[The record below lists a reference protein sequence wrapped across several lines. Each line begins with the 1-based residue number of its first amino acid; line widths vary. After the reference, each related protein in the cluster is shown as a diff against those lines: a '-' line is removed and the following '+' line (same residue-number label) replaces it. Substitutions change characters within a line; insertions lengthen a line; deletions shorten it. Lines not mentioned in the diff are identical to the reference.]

1 MWLSN
6 VRIVLP
12 DSTLENGS
20 LEVQDGVISQIMEGP
35 VSDKAIDLDGLT
47 LIPGIIDLHGDM
59 LERDVQPRPN
69 ARFPTELGLLELD
82 KRLAGTGITTAYA
95 AVSFAWKQ
103 DDIRSQESATEM
115 INTIHE
121 MRDHLMVD
129 MRVHARFEVT
139 NPQTAPILEELLQQN
154 KIQLVSIMD
163 HTPGQGQYGDVDR
176 FLGFMQKW
184 MGVDMDS
191 LGEDMKGRVIETM
204 KANILQT
211 AAKPRDWSI
220 VSEVLRIAHEH
231 DIPVAAHDDDTV
243 EKVHDQAELG
253 ITISE
258 FPVTAE
264 AAREARDRGM
274 HVIMGAPNAYRGQST
289 SNNLSA
295 LDAIKA
301 GLVDI
306 LATDYY
312 PASMIHTAF
321 KLAHEGLMPLHE
333 SIKLV
338 STNAADAI
346 HLSDH
351 GRIAAGCVADLV
363 LVDPNEYPRVR
374 CTIRNGTPIYLDGHM
389 AQKFQLSDMLRQF
402 QV

>member
-12 DSTLENGS
+12 DSVLENGS
-20 LEVQDGVISQIMEGP
+20 LEVEDGVIKQIIEGP
-35 VSDKAIDLDGLT
+35 LSDKAIDLEGLT

-69 ARFPTELGLLELD
+69 ARFPTELGLIELD

-103 DDIRSQESATEM
+103 DDIRSQDSATEI
-115 INTIHE
+115 INTINA
-121 MRDHLMVD
+121 MRDKLMVD

-139 NPQTAPILEELLQQN
+139 NPNTAPILADLLEQD
-154 KIQLVSIMD
+154 KVQLVSIMD

-176 FLGFMQKW
+176 FIDFMHKW
-184 MGVDMDS
+184 MGVDLDS
-191 LGEDMKGRVIETM
+191 MGEFKDRVVTTM
-204 KANILQT
+204 KSNIL
-211 AAKPRDWSI
+211 ANVAKPRDWSI
-220 VSEVLRIAHEH
+220 VEDVLRIAHEH
-231 DIPVAAHDDDTV
+231 EIPVAAHDDDTP
-243 EKVHDQAELG
+243 EKVREQAALG

-258 FPVTAE
+258 FPVTST
-264 AAREARDRGM
+264 AAREAREHGM

-295 LDAIKA
+295 MEAIRA

-321 KLAHEGLMPLHE
+321 KLAREGIMPLHE
-333 SIKLV
+333 SVKLV

-346 HLSDH
+346 HMADH
-351 GRIAAGCVADLV
+351 GRIAEGCVADLV
-363 LVDPNEYPRVR
+363 LVDPGEYPRVR
-374 CTIRNGTPIYLDGHM
+374 CTIRQGVPIFLDGHM
-389 AQKFQLSDMLRQF
+389 AQQFQLTDMLKQI